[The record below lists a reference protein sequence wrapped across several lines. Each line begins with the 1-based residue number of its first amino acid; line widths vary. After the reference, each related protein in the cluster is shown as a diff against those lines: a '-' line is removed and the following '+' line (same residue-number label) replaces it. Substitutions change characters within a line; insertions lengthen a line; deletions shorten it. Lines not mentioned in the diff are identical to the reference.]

1 MFRRRPG
8 DPDRMPDSIAAP
20 RAAPNPEVPKRY
32 SSVTAGAERSPPS
45 CAHRRTYPRRISE
58 TRCCGHCSDSSTS
71 SPTTGCTCPRRQRY
85 EDREARL
92 DAGLEFRG
100 SSSPPQR
107 RTTPRSPNSD
117 TTRSRPC
124 PQRCARQIASAPGRS
139 ARPGPTT
146 APPEQVREPRTTLR
160 RRARSVS
167 PPEPWHADVLGDF
180 RGPSQRLVP
189 ARTEQVS
196 LVRSDDHTIG
206 NSSNGSAV
214 DVADRV
220 DHHVDN
226 ATTTQIGVRR
236 SRDIECPRL
245 GHHNRCADNSAREPV
260 VAPQDPRQRRPPHP
274 GSPGD
279 HQFRAALSAIRAP
292 SEPPRRLPNR
302 SMSADMPERATD
314 RSAPRRRRRSIL
326 RATFVTNYC
335 MQILCSSP
343 PHVPIVSVRFCQV
356 LGKDGR

>member
-32 SSVTAGAERSPPS
+32 SSVTAGAERSPRAAPTD
-45 CAHRRTYPRRISE
+45 AHTRVESVR
-58 TRCCGHCSDSSTS
+58 TRCCGDTVPTRPRAR
-71 SPTTGCTCPRRQRY
+71 PTTGCTCPRRQRY

-167 PPEPWHADVLGDF
+167 PPEPW
-180 RGPSQRLVP
+180 
-189 ARTEQVS
+189 AR
-196 LVRSDDHTIG
+196 
-206 NSSNGSAV
+206 
-214 DVADRV
+214 
-220 DHHVDN
+220 
-226 ATTTQIGVRR
+226 RR
-236 SRDIECPRL
+236 SRRFPRPVPAP
-245 GHHNRCADNSAREPV
+245 RPSADRTGQPCS
-260 VAPQDPRQRRPPHP
+260 QRRPH
-274 GSPGD
+274 D
-279 HQFRAALSAIRAP
+279 RKLEQWARP
-292 SEPPRRLPNR
+292 STSRTA
-302 SMSADMPERATD
+302 ST
-314 RSAPRRRRRSIL
+314 
-326 RATFVTNYC
+326 TT
-335 MQILCSSP
+335 
-343 PHVPIVSVRFCQV
+343 
-356 LGKDGR
+356 